1 MTTKSTPHRRTQLMQ
16 LAQDARE
23 SGNHDLFEEVRSD
36 IFKEFNLDI
45 GGMAEGGVTLQ
56 FDEGEVAETMFRGGV
71 GFKGHF

>member
-36 IFKEFNLDI
+36 IFKEFNLY
-45 GGMAEGGVTLQ
+45 
-56 FDEGEVAETMFRGGV
+56 
-71 GFKGHF
+71 